1 MCFDRRSFSASD
13 HEFKQRRSLS
23 TICNFCHSRIFG
35 DDEDGDRRTGF
46 NKTYYAIDLVAICCT
61 DGTGIAAS
69 GAAGIARFVG
79 SDNIGGGGGGVVGSD
94 SGKITCIDCLYD
106 ISTRFVNRSNRRST
120 SSSCSCSGRRRML
133 LHIVIRLI

>member
-1 MCFDRRSFSASD
+1 M
-13 HEFKQRRSLS
+13 
-23 TICNFCHSRIFG
+23 
-35 DDEDGDRRTGF
+35 
-46 NKTYYAIDLVAICCT
+46 VAICCT

-94 SGKITCIDCLYD
+94 SGKITCIVCLYD